1 MNLLRETVISTEQ
14 FQQECQRTYFKLYYI
29 FDVLNLLCLQG
40 QLNRVP
46 LMLNLDRQGKRV
58 LASANFLQTPRQRK
72 PFCFIEI
79 RLIPCAAL
87 STGCFLGV
95 MLHEMNHIWDFQHT
109 GRAEHDR
116 YFYDRMLQ
124 IGYDDKLMTF
134 QKNSLF
140 AKAVTHIFQ
149 QRLRLRDG
157 LNLLCTY
164 PGTKPGWNERQIY
177 QAYLNRIL
185 QARQRH
191 CASHQQGNA
200 S

>member
-1 MNLLRETVISTEQ
+1 MNHIGGTAALSGEFRRECEQ
-14 FQQECQRTYFKLYYI
+14 TYFKLYYI
-29 FDVLNLLCLQG
+29 YDVLNQLCLLG
-40 QLNRVP
+40 ELERVLLRLNF
-46 LMLNLDRQGKRV
+46 DRNEERV
-58 LASANFLQTPRQRK
+58 LASANLFRIPWRRK

-79 RLIPCAAL
+79 KLFPCAEL

-116 YFYDRMLQ
+116 HFYDRMLQ

-191 CASHQQGNA
+191 CASLRQGDA